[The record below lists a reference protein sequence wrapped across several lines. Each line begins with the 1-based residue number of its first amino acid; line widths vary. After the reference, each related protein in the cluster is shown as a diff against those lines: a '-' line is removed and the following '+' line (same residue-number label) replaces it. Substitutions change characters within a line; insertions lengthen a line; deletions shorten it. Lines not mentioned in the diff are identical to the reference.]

1 MDAQRLIP
9 DVVINF
15 ICGFR
20 VYATGEPDKDTDA
33 REIAGGLE

>member
-1 MDAQRLIP
+1 MLQLI
-9 DVVINF
+9 F

-20 VYATGEPDKDTDA
+20 VYATGQPDEGADA